1 MTDVIAGLR
10 RDLEQRLKEI
20 ERQLAEHE
28 PLLRERDQIQAA
40 LEQPPFAENIRVR
53 PAEAAKRAPATRK
66 PAAKRAPRGAN
77 REAILTL
84 VGERPGVSASEIASV
99 TKIARAV
106 TYNTLAKLVE
116 LGRLEKTQLPGGQT
130 GYKPATA
137 AEPQPGL

>member
-1 MTDVIAGLR
+1 MSDVIAGLR
-10 RDLEQRLKEI
+10 RDLEERLKDI
-20 ERQLAEHE
+20 ERELAEHE

-40 LEQPPFAENIRVR
+40 LAQPPFAERSRTR
-53 PAEAAKRAPATRK
+53 PAPAATRAPSTRK

-84 VGERPGVSASEIASV
+84 VGERPGVSASEISSV

-116 LGRLEKTQLPGGQT
+116 QGQLAKTELPGGQT
-130 GYKPATA
+130 GYKPATPA
-137 AEPQPGL
+137 DDQPGL